1 MFFYVFS
8 FAVAFPV
15 AHLDL
20 FKCKVHYKLNILS
33 LLLLLLVA
41 VVVVVVVVV
50 VLFLFW
56 NHKTTLLAK

>member
-33 LLLLLLVA
+33 LLLVA
-41 VVVVVVVVV
+41 VVVVVVVVVV